1 MRRSHPLALSLAVGL
16 AALLSVPLAGHPD
29 VPGQAGARADLKGP
43 AGEDLG
49 TVQFTETPSG
59 VLVHLQLRN
68 VTPGTHAFHLHQTGR
83 CEAPSFESA
92 GGHFNPTNAEH
103 GFKDASGPHAGDLPN
118 VHVPPS
124 GALEIEVLAGDVRL
138 GEGENSLFDADG
150 SAVVLHRGADDYMTD
165 PAGDAG
171 TRIACGVV
179 TQ

>member
-1 MRRSHPLALSLAVGL
+1 MRRSHPLAVSLAVAI
-16 AALLSVPLAGHPD
+16 AALLSVPLVGHPD
-29 VPGQAGARADLKGP
+29 APVQARARADLKGP
-43 AGEDLG
+43 TGEDLG
-49 TVQFTETPSG
+49 TVQFTGTPSG

-68 VTPGTHAFHLHQTGR
+68 VAPGAHAFHLHQTGR
-83 CEAPSFESA
+83 CDAPSFESA

-103 GFKDASGPHAGDLPN
+103 GFSNAEGPHAGDLPN
-118 VHVPPS
+118 VHVPAN
-124 GALEIEVLAGDVRL
+124 GELEIEVLAGDVRL